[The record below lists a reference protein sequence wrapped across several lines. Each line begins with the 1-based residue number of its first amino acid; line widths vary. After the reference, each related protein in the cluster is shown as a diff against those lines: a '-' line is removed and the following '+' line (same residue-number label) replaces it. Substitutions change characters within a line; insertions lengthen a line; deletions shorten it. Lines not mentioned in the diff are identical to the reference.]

1 MAQWTD
7 PFPDPDSPETN
18 PLFSINN
25 VSTTSSIIPTV
36 TQNQTT
42 QTCQPTSTTDPTD
55 SDGMTTA
62 PALSSLT
69 TVASVF
75 RRPTTRCTP
84 RRHVRAYRCMQGHVR
99 RVRDVLRG
107 CDRAGCLSEICCHRA
122 KEQRAARVA
131 EILGSVGYRIGW
143 GVFVL
148 TIPTSAQPSTLKD
161 LKRLRHAAIDVV
173 KTWLRQWP
181 FGHIE
186 ATSHLDVGGV
196 LILHPCGDDEEVFGL
211 HMNVIVPLVG
221 VDHERSERFYGRR
234 RVPVAALKDLNRV
247 WAAALHD
254 LGYEVPEDVLTYYRV
269 PGSAKQWPPL
279 LRYYCRV
286 FPGWTA
292 SSQRISYWGLFRR
305 GIPGETYEFAGRWMM
320 PRKRPGRCE
329 QCDAVHDLDITYDPE
344 TGRTTCRRIPQIN
357 YEKDLV
363 RRSRKKPSAPKKSD
377 QDNMKEV

>member
-1 MAQWTD
+1 
-7 PFPDPDSPETN
+7 
-18 PLFSINN
+18 
-25 VSTTSSIIPTV
+25 
-36 TQNQTT
+36 
-42 QTCQPTSTTDPTD
+42 
-55 SDGMTTA
+55 
-62 PALSSLT
+62 
-69 TVASVF
+69 
-75 RRPTTRCTP
+75 
-84 RRHVRAYRCMQGHVR
+84 MQGHVR

-122 KEQRAARVA
+122 KEQRATRVA
-131 EILGSVGYRIGW
+131 DILGSVGYRIGW

-148 TIPTSAQPSTLKD
+148 TIPTSAQPSTLKA

-173 KTWLRQWP
+173 KVWLRQWP
-181 FGHIE
+181 FGHVE
-186 ATSHLDVGGV
+186 AESPLDVGGALV
-196 LILHPCGDDEEVFGL
+196 LHPCGDDEEVFGL

-221 VDHERSERFYGRR
+221 VDQETFKRWYGQR
-234 RVPVAALKDLNRV
+234 RVPKEALRDLNRR
-247 WAAALHD
+247 WALALQD
-254 LGYEVPEDVLTYYRV
+254 LGYDVPDDVFTYYRV
-269 PGSAKQWPPL
+269 PGSAKHWPRL
-279 LRYYCRV
+279 LRYFCRV
-286 FPGWTA
+286 FPGWPA

-320 PRKRPGRCE
+320 PRKRPERCK